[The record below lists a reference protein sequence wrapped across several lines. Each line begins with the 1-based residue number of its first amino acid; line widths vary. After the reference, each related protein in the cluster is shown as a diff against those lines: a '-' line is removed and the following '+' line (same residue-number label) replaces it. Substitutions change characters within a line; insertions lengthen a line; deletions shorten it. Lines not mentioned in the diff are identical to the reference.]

1 MSRTES
7 VSSARIPSGAES
19 SRVESNGMEWSGVEW
34 SGVESS
40 RGERRGERLD
50 DRSYSIFDA
59 QEWWWWYGFRFVVRF
74 RPDPSFSPSLSL
86 FLRKRGKNAGEASAH
101 RTGNGK
107 RAEIIKDTGK
117 KENSRFL
124 PFP

>member
-1 MSRTES
+1 MEWN
-7 VSSARIPSGAES
+7 
-19 SRVESNGMEWSGVEW
+19 RVEENEE
-34 SGVESS
+34 
-40 RGERRGERLD
+40 ERVLD

-59 QEWWWWYGFRFVVRF
+59 QEWWYGFRFVVRF
-74 RPDPSFSPSLSL
+74 RPDPSFSLSL